1 MVEMLFP
8 LTSPVST
15 VPDWSIDGILSH
27 VNIFNLNPRVC
38 DSFYPYLQFPNFLFI
53 VVVVLLF
60 YSFLY
65 AY

>member
-38 DSFYPYLQFPNFLFI
+38 DSLHLYLQLPNVIYRHCSLI
-53 VVVVLLF
+53 VQ
-60 YSFLY
+60 
-65 AY
+65 